1 MSASSSPSVFP
12 SRAASRRRAGGGR
25 RGRGVLVLLA
35 AALLAPA
42 CAPQRSLVAV
52 RESGERAYAFEQYD
66 QALADFQEYVDRF
79 PGDPVGHY
87 NLGRA
92 FLKVTPA
99 RPVAAREQLLI
110 AYSQRPTNDEYCEAL
125 CEAYAAA
132 KQNEEL
138 YKLLRSRALD
148 RQQVSDYTRL
158 AAWAR
163 RLGDVDEAKQA
174 LLTAARIDG
183 GQSAELQLTMADFYA
198 SVNDRQEAIR
208 RLRMAYYLDP
218 SSVAV
223 AERMK
228 AMGQVPGPSFALKPD
243 EGP

>member
-1 MSASSSPSVFP
+1 M
-12 SRAASRRRAGGGR
+12 
-25 RGRGVLVLLA
+25 
-35 AALLAPA
+35 LAPA
-42 CAPQRSLVAV
+42 CAQQRSLVAV

-92 FLKVTPA
+92 YLKVTPA

-148 RQQVSDYTRL
+148 RQQVADYMRL
-158 AAWAR
+158 ARYAR
-163 RLGDVDEAKQA
+163 QLGDADEAKQA

-183 GQSAELQLTMADFYA
+183 GQSADLQLALADFYA
-198 SVNDRQEAIR
+198 SVNDKAEAVR
-208 RLRMAYYLDP
+208 RLRMAFFLDP
-218 SSVAV
+218 TNTTIQSRMQTMGVVA
-223 AERMK
+223 
-228 AMGQVPGPSFALKPD
+228 GPTFALRPD
-243 EGP
+243 EMP